1 MKYALIINNAIAEYR
16 NYDAPLISVKMIDG
30 KPMLR
35 PVTFVPANG
44 YDSRIHTKSV
54 QTVIGDTEVTET
66 EVLTERPIAAV
77 QKDHKAHLRGQMFS
91 QLEQKYDWPEVS
103 MRQSR
108 GIKFGAA
115 DPQFVALMND
125 QVALF
130 QAYNTAAA
138 SVDAAQTVA
147 GVVAVEASWPVI

>member
-35 PVTFVPANG
+35 PVAFVPVNG
-44 YDSRIHTKSV
+44 YDPRIHTKSV

-66 EVLTERPIAAV
+66 EVLTERPIADV
-77 QKDHKAHLRGQMFS
+77 RKERKAHFRDQMFNR
-91 QLEQKYDWPEVS
+91 LEGKFDRAEAD
-103 MRQSR
+103 MRITR
-108 GIKFGAA
+108 GIENKL
-115 DPQFVALMND
+115 DPQYVAFKDAQIAMK
-125 QVALF
+125 
-130 QAYNTAAA
+130 QAYDTAAA

-147 GVVAVEASWPVI
+147 SVVAVVANWPAI